1 MIKIIQIIIFTI
13 VTGQE
18 INWIDNPIPITAF
31 EIFCDTDGIPIF
43 VDGIQ
48 IGVSP
53 IEEAIQVSPGW
64 HQVSY
69 FPPQLSVETESIRQ
83 NRIMRDMIKL
93 ARQDILVEDGKTVS
107 AEDLE
112 RINKLGIPPAYQN
125 VWISTKSDAHLQATG
140 KDDRNRTQYR
150 YHSKH
155 IMEQD
160 HKKYFRC
167 GG

>member
-1 MIKIIQIIIFTI
+1 MIRIIVIIFFSI

-18 INWIDNPIPITAF
+18 INWSDKPNPITAI

-43 VDGIQ
+43 VDGVQ

-53 IEEAIQVSPGW
+53 IKEAIQVAPGW

-93 ARQDILVEDGKTVS
+93 ARQDILVEDGKTVRAVLS
-107 AEDLE
+107 YRTIEAEALE
-112 RINKLGIPPAYQN
+112 YEQKISSGRWIGAGMVFIIISLIIWGI
-125 VWISTKSDAHLQATG
+125 
-140 KDDRNRTQYR
+140 
-150 YHSKH
+150 
-155 IMEQD
+155 M
-160 HKKYFRC
+160 
-167 GG
+167 